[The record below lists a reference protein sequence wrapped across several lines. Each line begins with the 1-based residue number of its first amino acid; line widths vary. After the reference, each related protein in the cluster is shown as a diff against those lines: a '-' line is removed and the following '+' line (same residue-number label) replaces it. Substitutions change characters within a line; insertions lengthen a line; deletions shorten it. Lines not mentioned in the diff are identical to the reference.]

1 MLGEKQLSVWHEE
14 YIVIVTKIWKIKI
27 KDVAKMSH
35 YRDISI
41 FFIAFSLHPHYI
53 NLVVT
58 VWQQAFSRSK

>member
-1 MLGEKQLSVWHEE
+1 MEKKQLSAWHEE

-41 FFIAFSLHPHYI
+41 FFIAFSLHPHYN
-53 NLVVT
+53 NLMTT
-58 VWQQAFSRSK
+58 VWQQPFSRSK